1 MCLITIGSLLVVVMK
16 LISLSFDID
25 ASIPLSEKKSPP
37 STSHLPDFIS
47 YLSYSIFPATTIF
60 GPYTTYDEH
69 LKYTAGVKMVCMYVH
84 TTSMYMYMCTKY
96 IPKLH
101 MYVRTCVHS
110 YVQT

>member
-1 MCLITIGSLLVVVMK
+1 MYLLCHLITIGSLLVVVMK

-25 ASIPLSEKKSPP
+25 ASISFSEKKSPP
-37 STSHLPDFIS
+37 STSHLPHFIS

-84 TTSMYMYMCTKY
+84 TTSMYICTKY
-96 IPKLH
+96 VHTLH
-101 MYVRTCVHS
+101 MYAGVWKH
-110 YVQT
+110 